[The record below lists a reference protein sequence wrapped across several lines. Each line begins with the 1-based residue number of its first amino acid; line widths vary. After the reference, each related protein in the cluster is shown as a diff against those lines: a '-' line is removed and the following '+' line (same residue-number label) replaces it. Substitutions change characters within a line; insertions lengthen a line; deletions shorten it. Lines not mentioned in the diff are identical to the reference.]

1 METSTEW
8 YGMYN
13 KDYRELEVEKRNWCV
28 GEMREEARMN
38 VYYYDD
44 VVLYEEINFDVCR
57 ALMGAFKN
65 SNLSRTWSVHQ
76 QFLD

>member
-1 METSTEW
+1 
-8 YGMYN
+8 
-13 KDYRELEVEKRNWCV
+13 
-28 GEMREEARMN
+28 MREEARMN

-76 QFLD
+76 QFFD

>member
-1 METSTEW
+1 M
-8 YGMYN
+8 G
-13 KDYRELEVEKRNWCV
+13 
-28 GEMREEARMN
+28 GIREEARMN

-76 QFLD
+76 QFRD

>member
-1 METSTEW
+1 MVVQVYT
-8 YGMYN
+8 
-13 KDYRELEVEKRNWCV
+13 KDYRELEVEKRNWC

-65 SNLSRTWSVHQ
+65 SNLSRT
-76 QFLD
+76 